1 MNFLKKYL
9 TFHICAL
16 LGYYCLWQ
24 FIADLLAHSKV
35 IKPIGLL
42 NGDNGTFAV
51 VFTISLMFFILF
63 FVCFILMFSLETLIR
78 FWINKV
84 SKKNF
89 STNIQN
95 KYYDIFFYIGL
106 LLTVIFMTPGVIFSI
121 LFFLALIS
129 LYSNSL

>member
-16 LGYYCLWQ
+16 FGYYCLWQ

-106 LLTVIFMTPGVIFSI
+106 ILIAIFILPGAFN
-121 LFFLALIS
+121 FLAFAIAILCHFNP
-129 LYSNSL
+129 L